1 MFGVVFSTERRVGG
15 DIKKADKCFLNDLV
29 RSEIVYV
36 LSERTRSG
44 MDRSSTDIFRAMPD

>member
-1 MFGVVFSTERRVGG
+1 MFSTERRVGG